1 MSTSYSV
8 TPVCDP
14 LSFPFVVCPFV
25 VLAYS
30 FIFST
35 RISLFIKILQEGTP
49 LTVIIKLEPDSVNVW
64 QSSKLEIKDKLSPYA
79 P

>member
-14 LSFPFVVCPFV
+14 LSFPFVVYPFVVCPFV
-25 VLAYS
+25 VLAFS

-35 RISLFIKILQEGTP
+35 RISLFIKILQEATP
-49 LTVIIKLEPDSVNVW
+49 LTVIIKLDPNSVNV
-64 QSSKLEIKDKLSPYA
+64 
-79 P
+79 

>member
-14 LSFPFVVCPFV
+14 LTFPFVVCPFV

-35 RISLFIKILQEGTP
+35 RISLFIKKLRLLLLLLSLN
-49 LTVIIKLEPDSVNVW
+49 LTQLTF
-64 QSSKLEIKDKLSPYA
+64 
-79 P
+79 